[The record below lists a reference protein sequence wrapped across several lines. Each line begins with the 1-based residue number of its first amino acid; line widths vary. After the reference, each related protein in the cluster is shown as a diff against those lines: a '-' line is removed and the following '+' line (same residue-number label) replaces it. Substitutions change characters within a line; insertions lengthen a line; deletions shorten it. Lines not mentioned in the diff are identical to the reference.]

1 MDEKAVND
9 LLDKN
14 PRLRP
19 AKEKLSSMQVGAYC
33 IHQSW
38 GFGRI
43 TDYRVDENRLII
55 DFDEKAGHSMDPAF
69 CINTLEVLPEEHVLS
84 RQRTEPEVIEE
95 LVKKEP
101 VELVLQT
108 LALYPNGAATSLELE
123 NVFTRLL
130 GATKFKKWWV
140 TTRKLLAS
148 DPRIGVPLK
157 RTECYFVREDP
168 MGPDEEILENYA
180 ATKSAKRKLKL
191 AKDLVEVGKAQEEL
205 HEAIRGVIDDL
216 NQVIRESHQINAS
229 ERLEAAWVRNDL
241 CRIVGIDPHS
251 VEPTSRQLIED
262 RARLESIGDGLP
274 VMLQK
279 RFIKLIKETFPGEWK
294 TIVFDLL
301 KTSEGKFTTECILF
315 LLDNDCGE
323 ELTATLQRWLT
334 EQNLRAP
341 VLYWICKNR
350 GAKRFG
356 SILKPL
362 ISAKLFFG
370 ILFALENTALQTS
383 GTRKIPLA
391 DILLED
397 RELVADLLASA
408 DLETAR
414 DLTNSLLLNQ
424 AFDDL
429 SKKSLLARII
439 RLFPSVQSVV
449 AGSSQE
455 KEESLVVSRV
465 SYNRRREEYD
475 QLVAEK
481 IPENSKAIADA
492 MEHGDLKENSEYKMA
507 KQDQQ
512 ILLARKM
519 QLELDLAKAQVIDF
533 ADVKTDAVNI
543 GTTVHLTDPN
553 SGKTAVYHILGAWDG
568 DVERNI
574 ISYQTPLG
582 QSLLNHKVGDTIEL
596 RVENNEEHWTINK
609 IEKAEIDR

>member
-1 MDEKAVND
+1 MDEKAVKD
-9 LLDKN
+9 LIEKN

-19 AKEKLSSMQVGAYC
+19 VKDKLCLMRVGAYC

-43 TDYRVDENRLII
+43 VDYRIDENRLII

-69 CINTLEVLPEEHVLS
+69 CVNTLEVLPAEHVLS
-84 RQRTEPEVIEE
+84 RHRSEPDVIDE

-123 NVFTRLL
+123 NVFSRLL
-130 GATKFKKWWV
+130 GTAKFKKWWA
-140 TTRKLLAS
+140 TAKKLLAS
-148 DPRIGVPLK
+148 DPRVGVPLK

-191 AKDLVEVGKAQEEL
+191 AKDLVEVGKTQEEL
-205 HEAIRGVIDDL
+205 HDAIRGVMEDL
-216 NQVIRESHQINAS
+216 NQVICESHQINAS
-229 ERLEAAWVRNDL
+229 ERLEAAWIRNDL

-262 RARLESIGDGLP
+262 RSRLESIGDGLP

-301 KTSEGKFTTECILF
+301 KTSEGKFTTECMIF
-315 LLDNDCGE
+315 LLDNDCSE

-334 EQNLRAP
+334 EQNLRSP

-350 GAKRFG
+350 AAKRFAPV
-356 SILKPL
+356 LKPL
-362 ISAKLFFG
+362 ITPKLFFG
-370 ILFALENTALQTS
+370 ILFALENTALQTA

-391 DILLED
+391 DILLDD
-397 RELVADLLASA
+397 RELVSDLLEKS

-424 AFDDL
+424 AFDEL
-429 SKKSLLARII
+429 TKKSLLARII
-439 RLFPSVQSVV
+439 RIFPAVQSVV

-455 KEESLVVSRV
+455 KEETLVVSRP

-481 IPENSKAIADA
+481 IPENSQAIASA

-519 QLELDLAKAQVIDF
+519 QLELDLGKAQVTDF
-533 ADVKTDAVNI
+533 SDVQTNAVNI
-543 GTTVHLTDPN
+543 GTTVHLSDPT
-553 SGKTAVYHILGAWDG
+553 SGKKAVYHILGAWDG
-568 DVERNI
+568 DVDRNI

-596 RVENNEEHWTINK
+596 RVENNEEHWTIDN
-609 IEKAEIDR
+609 IEKAPLEF